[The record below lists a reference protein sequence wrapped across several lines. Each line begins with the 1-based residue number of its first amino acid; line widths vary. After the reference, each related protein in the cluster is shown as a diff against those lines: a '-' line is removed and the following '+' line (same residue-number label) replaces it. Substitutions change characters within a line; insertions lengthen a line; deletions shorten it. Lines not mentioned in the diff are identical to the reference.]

1 MGSLFGSKTPAV
13 PPPPPAPTMDN
24 SAAEIA
30 AAQEA
35 QRRRAVSGR
44 ASTVLTGGLGTT
56 DPETATK
63 TLLGA

>member
-1 MGSLFGSKTPAV
+1 
-13 PPPPPAPTMDN
+13 MDN

-35 QRRRAVSGR
+35 QRRRAASGR
-44 ASTVLTGGLGTT
+44 ASTVLTDPLGAGGE
-56 DPETATK
+56 PVTATK